1 MFNIDSVS
9 DEKDENSICEGK
21 DIIKDHDI
29 LIKKEVYPFIQYPFY
44 NYNLLNN
51 LKYPSIKEIQ
61 DIFISQ
67 NNLNNE
73 GELEKKGNL
82 SLFLSPQTFFNIKKY
97 EKRGKV
103 SLGRK
108 KNEHLSSDFDNV
120 ERKIQ
125 VHYLSFV
132 IDFSNDALKAE
143 FGKNTLYNFKQI
155 DYQIKKII
163 NHKFV
168 NKLHSLNIKELLKMD
183 ISPKIKHYSKLIN
196 INTLEKVCKESK
208 FLDNFFN
215 LKYLDFFNRFYFL
228 EGKFINRINFEGKDI
243 VLSKK
248 TKPFY
253 YLLKK
258 NENHKKKIIECAKSI
273 YFYGYDSLI
282 GINSFKTV
290 KKNIKNVIELKE

>member
-9 DEKDENSICEGK
+9 DEEGKNSISEGK
-21 DIIKDHDI
+21 DIIKDHEI
-29 LIKKEVYPFIQYPFY
+29 LIKKDIYPFIQYPY
-44 NYNLLNN
+44 CNYKYNLLN
-51 LKYPSIKEIQ
+51 KYPSVKEVQ
-61 DIFISQ
+61 DIFSSQ

-73 GELEKKGNL
+73 RDLEMDKS
-82 SLFLSPQTFFNIKKY
+82 SLFLSPQPFFNIKKY
-97 EKRGKV
+97 EKRGKI

-108 KNEHLSSDFDNV
+108 KFEHLGSDFDNLQ
-120 ERKIQ
+120 RKIQ

-183 ISPKIKHYSKLIN
+183 ISPKIKHHSKLIN

-215 LKYLDFFNRFYFL
+215 IKYLDFFNKFYFL
-228 EGKFINRINFEGKDI
+228 EGKLINKINFEGKDI

-258 NENHKKKIIECAKSI
+258 KENHKKKIIDCLKSI

-290 KKNIKNVIELKE
+290 KKNIKNEIELKE

>member
-73 GELEKKGNL
+73 RELEKMDNL
-82 SLFLSPQTFFNIKKY
+82 SLFLSPQPFFNIKKY
-97 EKRGKV
+97 GKRGKV

-108 KNEHLSSDFDNV
+108 KNEYLSCDFDNV
-120 ERKIQ
+120 QRKIQ

-143 FGKNTLYNFKQI
+143 FGQKTVYNFKQI
-155 DYQIKKII
+155 DYQIKK
-163 NHKFV
+163 
-168 NKLHSLNIKELLKMD
+168 
-183 ISPKIKHYSKLIN
+183 
-196 INTLEKVCKESK
+196 
-208 FLDNFFN
+208 
-215 LKYLDFFNRFYFL
+215 
-228 EGKFINRINFEGKDI
+228 
-243 VLSKK
+243 
-248 TKPFY
+248 
-253 YLLKK
+253 
-258 NENHKKKIIECAKSI
+258 
-273 YFYGYDSLI
+273 
-282 GINSFKTV
+282 
-290 KKNIKNVIELKE
+290 